1 MTLDR
6 LQWPW
11 PLYFKRVFLLTGLS
25 INTPVISPALWSFT
39 GVAASLLLVL
49 MILQVAWTANWLY
62 QHRLDSQTLK
72 RDISPIIVARL
83 CEGNDT
89 DHRDVMMIIAAV
101 AYQLRIPLAPIALM
115 KPTALAVV
123 ELAK

>member
-25 INTPVISPALWSFT
+25 INTPVISPARWSVT
-39 GVAASLLLVL
+39 ARASSALLIR
-49 MILQVAWTANWLY
+49 MILQVSWTANWLY

-89 DHRDVMMIIAAV
+89 DHHDVPMIGV
-101 AYQLRIPLAPIALM
+101 VPLAQSRDNNRRDISLQS
-115 KPTALAVV
+115 LRVQSV
-123 ELAK
+123 LV